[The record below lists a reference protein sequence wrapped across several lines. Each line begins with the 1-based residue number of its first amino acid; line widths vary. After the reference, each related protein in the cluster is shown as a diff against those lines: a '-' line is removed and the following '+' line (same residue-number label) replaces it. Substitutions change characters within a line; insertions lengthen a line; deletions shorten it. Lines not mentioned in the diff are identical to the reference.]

1 MRGAAVYH
9 RETPVAESWRPSNP
23 PSPPAGRRDRGEPP
37 ADGASSISRLSPPS
51 EEEAVAGAK
60 GGTGPGPH
68 HRCQEKR
75 PRLWRDPAGRAPGRN
90 RCNLSPSALEP
101 ALSSCPRSFSFA
113 HSRGVA
119 SSPSRRRP
127 ATNPDGNK
135 KNPDQTRRSR
145 CFVSFP
151 QWEQRY
157 VFFYKS
163 TKFKV
168 H

>member
-1 MRGAAVYH
+1 MRPPWQSRGGPATPLPLRRAA
-9 RETPVAESWRPSNP
+9 ETAA
-23 PSPPAGRRDRGEPP
+23 SPRQMEPRAFLVSLLRAKKRR
-37 ADGASSISRLSPPS
+37 
-51 EEEAVAGAK
+51 VAGAK

-119 SSPSRRRP
+119 SSPSHRRRP